1 MIRTIILALTI
12 LPLTVFAQQ
21 FPNIQT
27 ENLNGKK
34 VMLPSDLPEKSTVLG
49 IAFSQKAQEDMATW
63 IEPVY
68 RQFIDKSGL
77 GAMIY
82 DVNSRMLVAFTGA
95 KRAASRKAEKMI
107 KKATENDFYPYVLL
121 HKGSFRDFKDAIDIK
136 NKDEFY
142 ILILD
147 PNGKVIF
154 KTTGRYTENKFDK
167 ISLIIEE

>member
-1 MIRTIILALTI
+1 
-12 LPLTVFAQQ
+12 
-21 FPNIQT
+21 
-27 ENLNGKK
+27 
-34 VMLPSDLPEKSTVLG
+34 MLPSDLPEKSTVLG

-154 KTTGRYTENKFDK
+154 KTTGRDYRRIKLSPQFDK
-167 ISLIIEE
+167 TFWSIEFSIFTAGCDLVIINTFRT